1 MASKIPEV
9 SSLVC
14 EAQLAFKAT
23 YGGNADTAV
32 SAPGRVNIIGEHTDY
47 NDGFVF
53 PMALPLVTV
62 IIGRKT
68 QSGLCRIQTL
78 SEFADKPLQV
88 AFKTPSSSAPLTRGA
103 PNWANY
109 IKGVVANFPGDV
121 SGFDAVV
128 TSSVPLG
135 GGLSSSASLEVATY
149 TFLESITGT
158 KATSLREKA
167 LACQKA
173 EHEFA
178 NMPCGIMDQF
188 ISTMG
193 KRGNALLIDCRS
205 LESTLVP
212 LTDPS
217 IAFVITNSNVRHT
230 LSGTEYPTRR
240 RQCQEAATVMGK
252 KCLRD
257 ATLQDLEKHR
267 SSLSEEVYK
276 RAQHAISEIQRTE
289 EAVSVLRNSDYTLFG
304 KMMTESHNSL
314 KDDYEVSCSE
324 LDELVAGALEVPG
337 VFGSRM
343 TGGGFGGCTVTLV
356 KQECVDSLISHTL
369 EKYSGKPTFYVC
381 LPSEGTQQLAI

>member
-88 AFKTPSSSAPLTRGA
+88 AFKTPSSSAPLTR
-103 PNWANY
+103 
-109 IKGVVANFPGDV
+109 DV